1 MRCKG
6 MHDPGR
12 LDDAEIAA
20 LRGVAPKPWRSVEA
34 ASFLAGTAPT
44 IEAFRNAAEI
54 ALSGASPFEHNGFKV
69 DLAKHAIVRALTLA
83 AN

>member
-1 MRCKG
+1 MSSSLPVWRWVAW
-6 MHDPGR
+6 R
-12 LDDAEIAA
+12 LS
-20 LRGVAPKPWRSVEA
+20 RGAPVEA
-34 ASFLAGTAPT
+34 ESFLAGTAPT